1 MLSLISRLKKK
12 NKKKSLDKKIISY
25 IEIILK
31 KLKTKK
37 IINFVHSGH
46 LGDLIN
52 SLPVIKEISKN
63 SKCNLFINLNKKL
76 NKKDI
81 NELHPSKA
89 NYLNLNS
96 FNKLKPLL
104 KKQSY
109 LLGIEVYENQLI
121 DVDLDF
127 FRELPLNFNLDSV
140 RWYSHLTGVNPDLSK
155 PYLLGIKENKKY
167 KKSIVFMRS
176 LRRQNNNIEFN
187 FLKKYKNLVF
197 IGLHNEYLDLKKQI
211 SNLKFHECKDFLEM
225 AEIIK
230 SSKLFI
236 GNLSFGYTLAEALKK
251 PRLLE
256 SYLDFPLVYPN
267 GLKGYEFYFQK
278 HFEKYVGEILKH

>member
-96 FNKLKPLL
+96 FN
-104 KKQSY
+104 
-109 LLGIEVYENQLI
+109 N
-121 DVDLDF
+121 
-127 FRELPLNFNLDSV
+127 
-140 RWYSHLTGVNPDLSK
+140 
-155 PYLLGIKENKKY
+155 
-167 KKSIVFMRS
+167 
-176 LRRQNNNIEFN
+176 
-187 FLKKYKNLVF
+187 
-197 IGLHNEYLDLKKQI
+197 
-211 SNLKFHECKDFLEM
+211 
-225 AEIIK
+225 
-230 SSKLFI
+230 
-236 GNLSFGYTLAEALKK
+236 
-251 PRLLE
+251 
-256 SYLDFPLVYPN
+256 
-267 GLKGYEFYFQK
+267 
-278 HFEKYVGEILKH
+278 